1 MTDISYFTVNKQFA
15 RWSRAAHS
23 IANQRGG
30 AKISRKALVAKG
42 LIGVAMDQHVKR
54 ADQYGD
60 VTHKAPAMQIFK
72 VRLDAV
78 EDVAASLRRSTE
90 PTDLRKSSDA
100 GL

>member
-1 MTDISYFTVNKQFA
+1 
-15 RWSRAAHS
+15 
-23 IANQRGG
+23 
-30 AKISRKALVAKG
+30 
-42 LIGVAMDQHVKR
+42 MDQHIKR

-60 VTHKAPAMQIFK
+60 VTHKAPAMQIFQ